1 MKPENEST
9 VMPLTRKLLSIP
21 LLLLLACLGCSR
33 DNPKILPDQLNGFWV
48 TDVPR
53 YQDRFLEFDRVYVFI
68 GVGSPQVPTLQ
79 MVDKVEAEPAGKET
93 TYTIYS
99 SDLQGNSYQMTLQ
112 FNPLNG
118 GEIQLKSQRGIV
130 WKRPT
135 QGNAPPKP

>member
-1 MKPENEST
+1 
-9 VMPLTRKLLSIP
+9 MPLVGKLLSIP

-33 DNPKILPDQLNGFWV
+33 ENPMILPDQLNGFWT

-68 GVGSPQVPTLQ
+68 GVGRLQVPTLQ

-99 SDLQGNSYQMTLQ
+99 SDLEGNSYQMTLQ

-135 QGNAPPKP
+135 QKDASPEVISRRDAN